1 MVKNTDSPEDAEVD
15 LSDYLDKQK
24 YPISILDQYW
34 LLQKRELTATFRGT
48 AAIAFRIVRGLIL
61 AFLLCTLF
69 FQLSHD
75 QVKQKTYFYLSLFL
89 TFLSLFRP
97 IPLTEKVLCSLLSF
111 ISPLPLSLP
120 SLKPLWY
127 VLRNLHPPSSP

>member
-75 QVKQKTYFYLSLFL
+75 QVEPKKHNYLLFFYSFL
-89 TFLSLFRP
+89 TFYLYLGRY
-97 IPLTEKVLCSLLSF
+97 L
-111 ISPLPLSLP
+111 
-120 SLKPLWY
+120 
-127 VLRNLHPPSSP
+127 